1 MGRIQSTRIT
11 SDTNV
16 VLTADS
22 PCVFNGFT
30 LNILNAGSAVGSGA
44 GFETLTFFEDNNEDS
59 FTPTVDIVHGAK
71 TFTINGGDVPSFLNR
86 GLGPGDLIT
95 VTNAADSQNNTQF
108 TIASIT
114 GTVIT
119 VAETMTHSETADE
132 ITITKNK
139 VIKRFNWRVADFFAT
154 ETFTNGIL
162 CREGLRV
169 TCTNW
174 TNLECFVLH
183 S

>member
-16 VLTADS
+16 VLTADA

-30 LNILNAGSAVGSGA
+30 LNVMDEGSAAGDGSG
-44 GFETLTFFEDNNEDS
+44 FTTITFYEDNNEDS
-59 FTPTVDIVHGAK
+59 FTPTVDIAHGAK
-71 TFTINGGDVPSFLNR
+71 TFTINGGSVSSFLNR

-95 VTNAADSQNNTQF
+95 VTNAADSSNNTQF

-139 VIKRFNWRVADFFAT
+139 IIKRFNVRIQNMYYT

-169 TCTNW
+169 TNENW
-174 TNLECFVLH
+174 TNLELFVLH